1 MSRLN
6 STKKVHKQI
15 GRFRTNLQ
23 IIEYGGHPVFVLVP
37 YDEYLELSGKADDQ
51 MTIPQEVS
59 KIATLEGKSLIRAWR
74 EYLDL
79 TQEQVATKAGV
90 SRAAYSQMEAK
101 GARPRRATL
110 GKIAHALGIRVE
122 QLEE

>member
-1 MSRLN
+1 M
-6 STKKVHKQI
+6 
-15 GRFRTNLQ
+15 
-23 IIEYGGHPVFVLVP
+23 FVLVP
-37 YDEYLELSGKADDQ
+37 YEEYLQLAGETDDKV
-51 MTIPQEVS
+51 TIPLEVS

-79 TQEQVATKAGV
+79 TQEQVAAKAGV

-101 GARPRRATL
+101 DARPRRATL
-110 GKIAHALGIRVE
+110 GKIAHALDIRVE